1 MKGKMFT
8 ILRFQDPVT
17 RTSASTY
24 SLAGESLRKAAL
36 VEIPAIS
43 GSAYEQRGPPVAVT
57 AAQSALT
64 FAEMVD
70 AQDETAERLRH
81 DLQDIHNG
89 LGSRRVAL
97 IARPGVTGAGSD
109 RIDDDQPERHPY
121 EVHPRRSELF
131 A

>member
-1 MKGKMFT
+1 MFT

-64 FAEMVD
+64 FAEMSLE
-70 AQDETAERLRH
+70 ASTAH
-81 DLQDIHNG
+81 PFKGTGKPNG
-89 LGSRRVAL
+89 FSESFAPWKRR
-97 IARPGVTGAGSD
+97 
-109 RIDDDQPERHPY
+109 
-121 EVHPRRSELF
+121 
-131 A
+131 